1 MDQTT
6 NLVADTICR
15 TVELGV
21 TITGAAVAEHLT
33 HIDCRPV
40 EHDPTCPTCGQPGRL
55 RDHVTRTLPVV
66 AAPPAK
72 SSNDSPATRHP
83 FRRRLQRW
91 G

>member
-40 EHDPTCPTCGQPGRL
+40 EHGPD
-55 RDHVTRTLPVV
+55 LPNVRP
-66 AAPPAK
+66 ARSAPRP
-72 SSNDSPATRHP
+72 RHP
-83 FRRRLQRW
+83 HSHRGRRTT